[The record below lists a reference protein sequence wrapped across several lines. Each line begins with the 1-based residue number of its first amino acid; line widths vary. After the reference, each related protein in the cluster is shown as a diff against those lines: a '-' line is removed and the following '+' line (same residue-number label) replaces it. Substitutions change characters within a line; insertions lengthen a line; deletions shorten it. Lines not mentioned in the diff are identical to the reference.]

1 MPKKKQDLEQA
12 EQVQV
17 TEDGDTGVQ
26 APPKAKKPVTR
37 KKATA
42 PKTDDASDPAQNA
55 QEKSEHEAPQ
65 TQEPAS
71 EAKPTARKK
80 STGTKKT
87 PAKKKS
93 EPQEQVSKEAEA
105 PQAAQEEVEAQTP
118 ATPLLGAPNDKLPVK
133 TQPQRG
139 VEVAVPPV
147 NLAMLGTERR
157 NFWGRLFLL
166 LAVGVVLALSI
177 VIFVYRPTVY
187 SARTHSIRFLYNAS
201 QNTTQVLYDGEL
213 CDTTLAGELTQS
225 MYDTSGSICAATV
238 GGKLYLVQGDE
249 IEEISP
255 TVQDFLLAQT
265 GRALVYRNAE
275 NQLHYV
281 NLLGKSERYTVSRD
295 SRDGRYALSPNGE
308 ALFYTYV
315 ETKAEDE
322 LKTHAAVFLLS
333 GEKPFF
339 PRTTG
344 IIPVAISDSC
354 EHIFYFDEAG
364 DLYYMNE
371 DSEISL
377 CRRNEGGMEIL
388 FDREFEEVLIKDAKG
403 IMLWQDGEE
412 TMIPQLKGAE
422 NLTLLPNHRADCRV
436 LPAGTQWLVH
446 SFDENYYLKKG
457 GDADGTRLA
466 YLDGDE
472 LTEVAFL
479 SETESAPVVTDK
491 GVYYLERV
499 EAQDGVRKHLYF
511 CPDGKT
517 VAERLSWD
525 VEDYCVN
532 SDGSRILHKDHQGWL
547 YAARVSNGHLDS
559 VFISDYVDG
568 KLHHASATDMF
579 YYYVGDNL
587 YASDNGVKPEQTLS
601 AELDGFV
608 LDAHTAFFFDAQE
621 DGTYT
626 VYTKHRNRKKL
637 LQVASGIVDID

>member
-1 MPKKKQDLEQA
+1 MAKKKQDPEQNAQAQMAEEALENA
-12 EQVQV
+12 P
-17 TEDGDTGVQ
+17 T
-26 APPKAKKPVTR
+26 PPKAKKPATR
-37 KKATA
+37 KKTTT
-42 PKTDDASDPAQNA
+42 PKTDTAPEVGQPVEEGTQTADGQTKPAAPRKRAS
-55 QEKSEHEAPQ
+55 
-65 TQEPAS
+65 
-71 EAKPTARKK
+71 
-80 STGTKKT
+80 GTKK
-87 PAKKKS
+87 PSAKKATEPKEQPPMQE
-93 EPQEQVSKEAEA
+93 EPQEKESPTAQEA
-105 PQAAQEEVEAQTP
+105 PAI
-118 ATPLLGAPNDKLPVK
+118 PLLSAPNDKLPVK
-133 TQPQRG
+133 AQPQRG

-147 NLAMLGTERR
+147 NLAMLGQERR

-166 LAVGVVLALSI
+166 LAVGIVLALSI
-177 VIFVYRPTVY
+177 VIFVYRPTLY
-187 SARTHSIRFLYNAS
+187 SARAHSIRFLYNAS
-201 QNTTQVLYDGEL
+201 QNITQVLYDGEP
-213 CDTTLAGELTQS
+213 CDTALPGELTQS

-249 IEEISP
+249 VEEISP
-255 TVQDFLLAQT
+255 TVQDFQLAQN

-281 NLLGKSERYTVSRD
+281 KLLCKAERYTVSRD
-295 SRDGRYALSPNGE
+295 CRSGYYALSPNGE

-315 ETKAEDE
+315 EQKSEAE
-322 LKTHAAVFLLS
+322 LKTHAAVFLLA

-339 PRTTG
+339 PKTTG
-344 IIPVAISDSC
+344 ITPVAIADDC
-354 EHIFYFDEAG
+354 EHIFYFDEVG

-377 CRRNEGGMEIL
+377 CRRRDEGGMQIC

-422 NLTLLPNHRADCRV
+422 NLTLLPNHCADNRM
-436 LPAGTQWLVH
+436 LPIGMQWLVH

-457 GDADGTRLA
+457 GDTDGIRLA

-472 LTEVAFL
+472 LTEVAFIN
-479 SETESAPVVTDK
+479 ETESAPVVTDQ

-499 EAQDGVRKHLYF
+499 EGQDGVRKHLYF
-511 CPDGKT
+511 CPNGKT

-568 KLHHASATDMF
+568 ELRHSSATDVF
-579 YYYVGDNL
+579 YYYVGAAL
-587 YASDNGVKPEQTLS
+587 YASDNGEKPEQALS
-601 AELDGFV
+601 AEIDGFL
-608 LDAHTAFFFDAQE
+608 LDAHTAYFFEEQG
-621 DGTYT
+621 DGTST
-626 VYTKHRNRKKL
+626 VYTKHRNRRKL
-637 LQVASGIVDID
+637 VQVASGITDID